1 MKFNNKVLIA
11 AILIGLCQTA
21 AAAPWTYR
29 GTLSDGGV
37 EANGNYDLRVT
48 LVDAAGIAVA
58 QPITLN
64 GVEVKKGSFTTSVDF
79 GVDLARFKGAKIITE
94 VQQGSSGFVRLGE
107 AKAIASLAP
116 EGGPG
121 QCWGVDGN
129 TTLGAIQRVGVTD
142 NTAST
147 FLNIVNGDSNLYL
160 RGTGGLEQDGSS
172 ALGDNAAAWNGSS
185 AAGAGSFTVGRGA
198 TGAGGTGSFV
208 YSDAVDAIGNSN
220 AAGQFLVRSSGGIG
234 FNAAPNAFYDFTLG
248 RRPGA
253 DADNTFGMLTA
264 SSFATMSLIDSRG
277 LMGFFAPGGF
287 NFSFGANDG
296 LGVNTS
302 TFGAEPDF
310 RFADVVIKNSSG
322 NPNTDLNIMNSTNRG
337 FAMASV
343 PGPANPSGGF
353 FQGSFYLQEINAQT
367 AGATQFNA
375 FFIRQENGVITM
387 NRTTPAIGA
396 AAFQLGTLCT
406 GPVCLNNDG
415 NGAYLSTGGTW
426 TNSSA
431 RASKT
436 GFAPI
441 NPMSIL
447 DKVVAMP
454 ITTWTY
460 RNAQAEGMH
469 MGPVAEDFKASFG
482 LAGDGKSIGTVDADG
497 VALAAIQGLN
507 QKLESE
513 NAALRARLE
522 AIEAKLAD

>member
-1 MKFNNKVLIA
+1 MKINNKVLVA
-11 AILIGLCQTA
+11 AIFAGLCQTA

-37 EANGNYDLRVT
+37 EANGNYDLRVS
-48 LVDAAGIAVA
+48 LVDANGIALA
-58 QPITLN
+58 HPITLN
-64 GVEVKKGSFTTSVDF
+64 SVAVTKGSFVTSVDF
-79 GVDLARFKGAKIITE
+79 GFDLARFEDAKIITE
-94 VQQGSSGFVRLGE
+94 VQQGNSGFVRLGA
-107 AKAIASLAP
+107 AKAIAAP
-116 EGGPG
+116 EGGTG

-129 TTLGAIQRVGVTD
+129 STLNPIQTVGVTD
-142 NTAST
+142 STAST
-147 FLNIVNGDSNLYL
+147 FLNITNGSSDLYM
-160 RGTGGLEQDGSS
+160 RGAGGVEQDDSQ
-172 ALGDNAAAWNGSS
+172 ARGDNAAAWNNSS
-185 AAGAGSFTVGRGA
+185 AAAAGSFTVGRGE
-198 TGAGGTGSFV
+198 TGVGGTGSFV
-208 YSDAVDAIGNSN
+208 YSDALDSSLGNSN
-220 AAGQFLVRSSGGIG
+220 VAGQFLVRASGGIG
-234 FNAAPNAFYDFTLG
+234 FNAVPNALYDFTLG

-264 SSFATMSLIDSRG
+264 SSFATMSLINSSG
-277 LMGFFAPGGF
+277 LLGFFAPGGF

-302 TFGAEPDF
+302 TLGAEPDF
-310 RFADVVIKNSSG
+310 RFAEVVVKNSAG
-322 NPNTDLNIMNSTNRG
+322 NPNTDINIMNSTNRG
-337 FAMASV
+337 FAMAAV
-343 PGPANPSGGF
+343 PGAANPGGGF
-353 FQGSFYLQEINAQT
+353 FQGSFYISEINAQA

-375 FFIRQENGVITM
+375 FFVRQENGVITM

-406 GPVCLNNDG
+406 GAVCVNNDG

-436 GFAPI
+436 RFAPI
-441 NPMSIL
+441 NAMSIL

-454 ITTWTY
+454 ITTWSY
-460 RNAQAEGMH
+460 RNAQTEGMH

-513 NAALRARLE
+513 NAALKARLD
-522 AIEAKLAD
+522 AIEAQLAN